1 MTDFM
6 NSQLLARILLT
17 AFCVVQGLATIALDL
32 NRTHATHPWF
42 HGPPDAE
49 RFYLAAVLAL
59 L

>member
-1 MTDFM
+1 M